1 MASDTHVS
9 APDTRTDEITAIE
22 RSPGD
27 TKSLAIARL
36 IDARF
41 SDYRR
46 AFSAITLTAGA
57 RFAHADWQGSQAASL
72 QRLGLYNTHVHAA
85 SEAVRALSG
94 NYPAPGLWHR
104 VKLAYIR
111 LLAER
116 FDYELA
122 ETFFNSVH
130 RRVMH
135 AAYVREDEMFVL
147 SPFTAPPKTLTVE
160 VFKRWT
166 AGDNETVL
174 ALVRRVLTDQRFTLP
189 WENLDRD
196 ATRIAAALHNILR
209 GQPHGLDIEH
219 ATGEAAFEFVRMPFY
234 RNKGAYLVGRFVWGA
249 LALPVT
255 IPALHNEPVLH
266 GPPALHSMPVLQK
279 EGAALFVDTLL
290 AGEDELSIV
299 FSFTR
304 AYFMVDTA
312 LPSALVSFLKEL
324 MPQKQ
329 PSELYAA
336 LGLRKHGK
344 TEFYR
349 SFVEH
354 LSRSS
359 DQFIIA
365 PGIKGMVMA
374 VFTLPSYR
382 TVFKIIKDRF
392 APQKNTTRAQVKAAY
407 RLVKEHDRVGR
418 MADTQ
423 EFQNM
428 VFPRGRF
435 APELIAELLETCR
448 GSVQIV
454 GDRIVIAHLYTERAM
469 TPLNLY
475 LQTASDSE
483 IRQALDGYGR
493 AIKELA
499 AANIFAGDM
508 LLKNFGVTRHG
519 RVVFYDYDEICYLT
533 EVNFRRI
540 PAARTEEDALSAE
553 PWYSVAPGD
562 VFPEEFE
569 QFLFGRA
576 SIRQLFRQLHGELYD
591 ADYWRG
597 LQAKIR
603 TGELLDV
610 FPYPADKRFEDR
622 STR

>member
-1 MASDTHVS
+1 MSVPKTHPGESTVV
-9 APDTRTDEITAIE
+9 E
-22 RSPGD
+22 RFPGNS
-27 TKSLAIARL
+27 KSGNSKSGNSKPPAIARL

-41 SDYRR
+41 SDYRQ
-46 AFSAITLTAGA
+46 AFSAITLTARV
-57 RFAHADWQGSQAASL
+57 RFASADWQASHAASL
-72 QRLGLYNTHVHAA
+72 QRLGLYNTHVHATA
-85 SEAVRALSG
+85 EAVRELAG

-104 VKLAYIR
+104 VKLAYIE
-111 LLAER
+111 LLAQR

-130 RRVMH
+130 RRVMR

-147 SPFTAPPKTLTVE
+147 SPFTAPPKALTVE
-160 VFKRWT
+160 VFKRWS
-166 AGDNETVL
+166 ADADEPLL
-174 ALVRRVLTDQRFTLP
+174 ALIKRVLGDQRFDLP
-189 WENLDRD
+189 WENIDRD
-196 ATRIAAALHNILR
+196 AQRIAAALHAVLR
-209 GQPHGLDIEH
+209 ARPHGLNSEH
-219 ATGEAAFEFVRMPFY
+219 ARGKAAFEFVRTPFY
-234 RNKGAYLVGRFVWGA
+234 RNKGAYLVGRLLWGA
-249 LALPVT
+249 LALPITLPV
-255 IPALHNEPVLH
+255 LHNEN
-266 GPPALHSMPVLQK
+266 
-279 EGAALFVDTLL
+279 AALYVDTLL

-312 LPSALVSFLKEL
+312 LPSALVGFLKAL

-329 PSELYAA
+329 TSELYAA

-349 SFVEH
+349 SFIEH
-354 LSRSS
+354 LNRS
-359 DQFIIA
+359 DDPFVVA

-382 TVFKIIKDRF
+382 TVFKVIKDRF

-423 EFQNM
+423 EFHNM
-428 VFPRGRF
+428 VFPRARF
-435 APELIAELLETCR
+435 APELIRELMETCR

-469 TPLNLY
+469 TPLNIY
-475 LQTASDSE
+475 LQNASE
-483 IRQALDGYGR
+483 AELRQALDGYGR

-553 PWYSVAPGD
+553 PWYSVAPSD

-576 SIRQLFRQLHGELYD
+576 SIRQLFRELHGELYD
-591 ADYWRG
+591 AAYWQG
-597 LQAKIR
+597 LQTKIR
-603 TGELLDV
+603 MGELLDV

-622 STR
+622 ATR